1 VTAKAQTGPVDWDEY
16 ARLAMGVWGIPPS
29 EYRNMTPAEFWLI
42 YDAKARQIEAAGGPV
57 GPPTLDEIVLF
68 ERGIVERRRGHDA

>member
-1 VTAKAQTGPVDWDEY
+1 VEKPVDWNEY
-16 ARLAMGVWGIPPS
+16 ARVAMGVWGIPPS

-57 GPPTLDEIVLF
+57 GPPTLNEIVLF
-68 ERGIVERRRGHDA
+68 ERGIVERCRGHDA